1 MHFRPVMKSPPFP
14 PQYSLAPSRRRSTI
28 RAFSL
33 IETAIALGIVAF
45 VLVALMGMLPV
56 GLSSFR
62 QSIDATVC
70 AQIIQRIVSDAEQS
84 DFDLLSKKATSTDA
98 TFFVLPTR
106 YFDDQGNEIVPA
118 AASGPTAAEWQRI
131 IYQVRV
137 RGSQPGPPDS
147 SAAPAANFTSLPQEG
162 TRFHPRDSSFLTIQI
177 ANNPGNR
184 TLPVGTEQ
192 LWSATEA
199 KKMGLA
205 LTTQSAIVTR
215 NGPKRTTQ

>member
-1 MHFRPVMKSPPFP
+1 MLFFPFKNSHRPA
-14 PQYSLAPSRRRSTI
+14 AP
-28 RAFSL
+28 AFSL
-33 IETAIALGIVAF
+33 VETAIALGIVAF
-45 VLVALMGMLPV
+45 AVMALIGLLPV

-62 QSIDATVC
+62 QSIDTTVC
-70 AQIIQRIVSDAEQS
+70 AQIIQRIVSDAEQA
-84 DFDLLSKKATSTDA
+84 DFDILSKNATSTDA

-118 AASGPTAAEWQRI
+118 AAGPSVAEFQRI
-131 IYQVRV
+131 IYHVRV

-147 SAAPAANFTSLPQEG
+147 RAAPAENFTSLPQAG
-162 TRFHPRDSSFLTIQI
+162 TRFHPRDTSFLTIQI

-184 TLPVGTEQ
+184 TLPVGTQQ
-192 LWSATEA
+192 LWNATEA
-199 KKMGLA
+199 TKMRLA

>member
-1 MHFRPVMKSPPFP
+1 MLFFPFKN
-14 PQYSLAPSRRRSTI
+14 SHRSAAP
-28 RAFSL
+28 AFSL

-45 VLVALMGMLPV
+45 ALVALLGMLPA
-56 GLSSFR
+56 GLATFR
-62 QSIDATVC
+62 QSIDTTVS

-84 DFDLLSKKATSTDA
+84 DFDLLSKKATSTDS

-118 AASGPTAAEWQRI
+118 AASGPTAAELPRI

-147 SAAPAANFTSLPQEG
+147 SAAPVANFTSLPQEG

-184 TLPVGTEQ
+184 TLPVGPQQ
-192 LWSATEA
+192 LWNATEV

-215 NGPKRTTQ
+215 NGPQRNTK